1 MEHKITLTEA
11 QICCLIDV
19 ITNDINLSGE
29 DALCSVNLEHVETC
43 EHYYNRAVLLK
54 ILKGL
59 PQ

>member
-1 MEHKITLTEA
+1 MSHEITLTEA

-43 EHYYNRAVLLK
+43 EFYFNRAVLLK
-54 ILKGL
+54 MLKGL